1 MYPKEEIGK
10 LKCDLKTNLQQWM
23 ESKIDALCADRPR
36 LKSVSVYLK
45 RGLNN
50 WLDREDMRINK
61 MVDNSMLFITD
72 ENGNI
77 DVDVVMEDLIRM
89 FREMDTRETMIGVF
103 PVEYGKGEV
112 RITIPHNPMLDLVF
126 GDLGSV
132 RITADDIMEIKG
144 LFSQAV

>member
-23 ESKIDALCADRPR
+23 ESKIDALYADRPR

-45 RGLNN
+45 RGRNN
-50 WLDREDMRINK
+50 WLAREDMRINK
-61 MVDNSMLFITD
+61 IVDNSMLFITD

>member
-10 LKCDLKTNLQQWM
+10 FKCDLKTNLQQWM
-23 ESKIDALCADRPR
+23 ESKIDALCEDRPR

-61 MVDNSMLFITD
+61 IVDNSMLFITD

>member
-1 MYPKEEIGK
+1 MYAKEEISK
-10 LKCDLKTNLQQWM
+10 FKCDLKTNLQQWM
-23 ESKIDALCADRPR
+23 DSKIDALCVDRPR

-50 WLDREDMRINK
+50 WLNREDMRINK
-61 MVDNSMLFITD
+61 MVDNSLLFITD

>member
-1 MYPKEEIGK
+1 MYAKEEISK
-10 LKCDLKTNLQQWM
+10 FKCDLKTNLQQWM
-23 ESKIDALCADRPR
+23 GSKIDALCADRPR

-50 WLDREDMRINK
+50 WLNREDKRIDK
-61 MVDNSMLFITD
+61 MVDNSLLFITD
-72 ENGNI
+72 EHGNI
-77 DVDVVMEDLIRM
+77 DVDVVMEDLVRM
-89 FREMDTRETMIGVF
+89 FREMETRETMIGVF

-132 RITADDIMEIKG
+132 CITADDIMEIRG

>member
-10 LKCDLKTNLQQWM
+10 FKCDLKTNLQQWM

-36 LKSVSVYLK
+36 LKSASVYLK

-61 MVDNSMLFITD
+61 MVDNSLLFITD

>member
-1 MYPKEEIGK
+1 MYQKEEIGK

-23 ESKIDALCADRPR
+23 ESKIDALCVDRPR

-61 MVDNSMLFITD
+61 IVDNSMLFITD